1 MATFCGS
8 GQFSN
13 SVYVL
18 HKGGLSNLRYL
29 FAIPLI
35 LIGSLLIGLTNDD
48 IGDKGNVMMEIIGW
62 ILFLVAIWI
71 GRKKQVSKKQ
81 SSK

>member
-1 MATFCGS
+1 M
-8 GQFSN
+8 
-13 SVYVL
+13 
-18 HKGGLSNLRYL
+18 RYL